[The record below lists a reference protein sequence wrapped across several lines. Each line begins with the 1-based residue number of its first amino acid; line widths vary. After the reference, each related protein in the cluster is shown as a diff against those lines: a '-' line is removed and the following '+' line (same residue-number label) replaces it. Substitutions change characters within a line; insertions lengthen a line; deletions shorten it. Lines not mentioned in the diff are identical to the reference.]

1 MNGGIDRLQ
10 NGMTNMTALRKEFH
24 SIRFAA
30 VKLKMTALLFDCPIQ
45 PVEQPVSVCMSRQFS
60 VVLGTY
66 LYIRLEGDLL
76 LTNGNE
82 MWCLTKFSVIS
93 HYRIADVLDETFCC
107 TGKEYT
113 FKINLSKAIGQF
125 FGF

>member
-60 VVLGTY
+60 VVLGTSPFNTHRTVSGILAELICSLHIY
-66 LYIRLEGDLL
+66 WRKIER
-76 LTNGNE
+76 
-82 MWCLTKFSVIS
+82 WTKIS
-93 HYRIADVLDETFCC
+93 EI
-107 TGKEYT
+107 
-113 FKINLSKAIGQF
+113 ILSGEENVQIGRACSIDK
-125 FGF
+125 